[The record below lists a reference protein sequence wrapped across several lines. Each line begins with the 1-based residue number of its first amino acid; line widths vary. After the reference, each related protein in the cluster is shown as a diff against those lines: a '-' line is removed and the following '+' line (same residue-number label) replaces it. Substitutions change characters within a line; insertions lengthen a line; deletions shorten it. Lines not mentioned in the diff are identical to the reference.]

1 MIKLLWIAVLASLA
15 CRMFF
20 GRWPW
25 ELLKSADRS
34 AAVSRAQALLGVRAD
49 ATREDIIEAHRRLIA
64 QVHPDK
70 GGTADAVHEA
80 NAARD
85 LLLGKLQQGQLD

>member
-15 CRMFF
+15 CRLIS

-25 ELLKSADRS
+25 ELLKAADRS
-34 AAVSRAQALLGVRAD
+34 AAVSRARVLLGVRAD
-49 ATREDIIEAHRRLIA
+49 ATREEIIEAHRKLIS

-70 GGTADAVHEA
+70 GGSADAVHEA

-85 LLLGKLQQGQLD
+85 VLLGKLQQGQLD